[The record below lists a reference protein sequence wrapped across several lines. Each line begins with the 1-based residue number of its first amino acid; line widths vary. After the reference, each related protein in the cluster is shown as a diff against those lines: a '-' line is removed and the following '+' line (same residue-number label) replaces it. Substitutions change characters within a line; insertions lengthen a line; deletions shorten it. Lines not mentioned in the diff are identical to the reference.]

1 MRMAYFMLRDREDY
15 LLEELSEYEEHIIDQ
30 GNLIGEKARGLFTD
44 RAVMIS
50 ETNGDA
56 AARQTF
62 DQMKD
67 QRVKVIFE
75 AAFIDDGMIA
85 RADIIERDPAGG
97 GWKLIEVKSAVC
109 DTSTPKKIEE
119 KKKRYSPDAAY
130 TLMLMSACGVEV
142 SGVSLMA
149 VSNNYRK
156 GRPDSELFVTI
167 EITAE
172 ARKQLSE
179 MKKHS
184 GALACELKSGGA
196 PAWSLKT
203 ACKKCKYYQECPVKD
218 IEQPVIL
225 FSGIRQPAVDKL
237 VNEGW
242 QSITDI
248 PDGYFNSDKDRI
260 RYMMHKAIKDGAPFT
275 GPNFKRDLDMIKW
288 PVYYL
293 DFETLAA
300 PLPFYDELA
309 PHEMALVQYSLHIR
323 RAPGDPLAAVE
334 HFDYIVKPDFDCRRE
349 LIEKLI
355 VELYRAGD
363 NGSIVV
369 YSPFENSRIG
379 EAIKRFPDLAPQLK
393 AIQKR
398 IFDLLVFLK
407 DNYYHPDFH
416 GSYSIKKTLPALV
429 PGLKYDGLAV
439 KNGGE
444 AIVHLHKIVTGQ
456 LTPDEYQQ
464 TRADLLAYCRLDTMA
479 MAALHEKLMHAV

>member
-1 MRMAYFMLRDREDY
+1 MAYFMLRDREDY
-15 LLEELSEYEEHIIDQ
+15 LQEELSEYEEHIIDQ

-56 AARQTF
+56 A
-62 DQMKD
+62 
-67 QRVKVIFE
+67 
-75 AAFIDDGMIA
+75 
-85 RADIIERDPAGG
+85 GG
-97 GWKLIEVKSAVC
+97 GWKLIEVKSAGC
-109 DTSTPKKIEE
+109 DTSDAQKIEE
-119 KKKRYSPDAAY
+119 KKNRYSPDAAY

-149 VSNNYRK
+149 VSKDYRK
-156 GRPDSELFVTI
+156 GRPDGELFVTI
-167 EITAE
+167 
-172 ARKQLSE
+172 
-179 MKKHS
+179 
-184 GALACELKSGGA
+184 
-196 PAWSLKT
+196 
-203 ACKKCKYYQECPVKD
+203 D
-218 IEQPVIL
+218 I
-225 FSGIRQPAVDKL
+225 
-237 VNEGW
+237 
-242 QSITDI
+242 
-248 PDGYFNSDKDRI
+248 
-260 RYMMHKAIKDGAPFT
+260 
-275 GPNFKRDLDMIKW
+275 
-288 PVYYL
+288 
-293 DFETLAA
+293 
-300 PLPFYDELA
+300 
-309 PHEMALVQYSLHIR
+309 
-323 RAPGDPLAAVE
+323 AVE

-355 VELYRAGD
+355 VELDRAGD

-429 PGLKYDGLAV
+429 PDLKYDGLAV

-444 AIVHLHKIVTGQ
+444 AIVHLHKIVTGE

-464 TRADLLAYCRLDTMA
+464 TRADLLAYCRLDTLA
-479 MAALHEKLMHAV
+479 MAALHEKLMHAG